1 MSVRTEPKDLSAQ
14 LQQTLTIPA
23 DVMQQA
29 GNPAM
34 VGAPMGGAPEVE
46 QALHGANDFN
56 TNSPDHPLSRTVV
69 VNIRS
74 SLSDLCLRGAKAIW
88 APPNTEATKAIFQQ
102 ARRCLI
108 PTRPMALDDPTPT
121 RRATGR
127 LPVEKDRFIRRRPA
141 TRHATRYVTFLGH
154 ALFFHR
160 TRTLRTDRSSVCGRC
175 AEEVHR
181 PLGRGGAPGC
191 ALAARMPLSRTASAL
206 PHASPRA
213 PFRTQATSS
222 RSCCT
227 R

>member
-23 DVMQQA
+23 DVMAQA
-29 GNPAM
+29 GNPGM
-34 VGAPMGGAPEVE
+34 VTAPMGPAVEGTGAPVE

-74 SLSDLCLRGAKAIW
+74 SLSDLTLRGAKAIW

-108 PTRPMALDDPTPT
+108 HTRPMALDDPTPT

-154 ALFFHR
+154 A
-160 TRTLRTDRSSVCGRC
+160 
-175 AEEVHR
+175 
-181 PLGRGGAPGC
+181 
-191 ALAARMPLSRTASAL
+191 MPSF
-206 PHASPRA
+206 P
-213 PFRTQATSS
+213 
-222 RSCCT
+222 
-227 R
+227 

>member
-23 DVMQQA
+23 DVMAQA

-34 VGAPMGGAPEVE
+34 VGAPMTAAQEGAVVPAE

-74 SLSDLCLRGAKAIW
+74 SLSDLCLRGAKATW
-88 APPNTEATKAIFQQ
+88 SPPSTEATKAIFQQ
-102 ARRCLI
+102 ARGPLPALTLSRSHPSQESLRPASPLRRTALI
-108 PTRPMALDDPTPT
+108 LAAAL
-121 RRATGR
+121 
-127 LPVEKDRFIRRRPA
+127 RPA
-141 TRHATRYVTFLGH
+141 TPRVTL
-154 ALFFHR
+154 LLLLRRLR

-181 PLGRGGAPGC
+181 PLGRG
-191 ALAARMPLSRTASAL
+191 
-206 PHASPRA
+206 
-213 PFRTQATSS
+213 
-222 RSCCT
+222 
-227 R
+227 